1 MHVKYNIHD
10 VMGGM
15 GIDMKDGMNKF
26 ETKHFRGKVPVD
38 FGCNSFL
45 KQLT

>member
-1 MHVKYNIHD
+1 MVKYNIHD

-26 ETKHFRGKVPVD
+26 EQNILEGKFQCILVVSP
-38 FGCNSFL
+38 S
-45 KQLT
+45 